1 MKLVYGTNGLIHFVD
16 RLFGTVSPH
25 DREQFNYFF
34 SLKHN
39 FHLLE
44 TQSYTHDMSAEQH
57 VTLIKKQTPKS
68 IFDSQ
73 NVVAQCRITHFGAKQ
88 LDKQLWV
95 WLQDW
100 HARPEQL
107 RVTH

>member
-1 MKLVYGTNGLIHFVD
+1 VYGTNGLIHFVD

-44 TQSYTHDMSAEQH
+44 TQSYTHDIPAEQH

-73 NVVAQCRITHFGAKQ
+73 NVVAACRITHFGAKQ